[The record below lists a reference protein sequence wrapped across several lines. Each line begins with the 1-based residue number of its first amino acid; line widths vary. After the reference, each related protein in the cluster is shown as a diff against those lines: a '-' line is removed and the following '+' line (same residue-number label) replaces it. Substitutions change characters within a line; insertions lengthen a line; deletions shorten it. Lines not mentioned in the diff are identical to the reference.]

1 MTTTKNGTSLIEVLL
16 LTSKSTGSGL
26 VFPKVQNPAL
36 PALHCTVQA
45 PAQELCSQ
53 HTACVLRVAGSLT
66 KPSRLRRREKRS
78 KRRVCAVSSRC
89 VGGFSASAPALL
101 QAQLLRLSCPPQ
113 TPVLGRFSFGSKGSP
128 CLAYLFAMRVVE
140 ELESWPEN
148 YRRRRWVRRSAAAS
162 SGMLSLINSI
172 LSCSIASETCMVLFW
187 QCPPDQ
193 SCKPSSR
200 CACLTCC
207 ACFGRCPSQRPAPC
221 VDTTG

>member
-1 MTTTKNGTSLIEVLL
+1 MTTTKDGTSLVEVLL

-26 VFPKVQNPAL
+26 VFPKVHPAL

-45 PAQELCSQ
+45 PAQE
-53 HTACVLRVAGSLT
+53 HTIAACAHRVAGSPT
-66 KPSRLRRREKRS
+66 KPSRLLRREKQS

-89 VGGFSASAPALL
+89 VGGFSAPAPTPL
-101 QAQLLRLSCPPQ
+101 QAQLLRLWCLPQ

-148 YRRRRWVRRSAAAS
+148 YRRRRWVRRSAATS

-172 LSCSIASETCMVLFW
+172 LSCSIASETRLVVSGSAHLIS
-187 QCPPDQ
+187 P
-193 SCKPSSR
+193 
-200 CACLTCC
+200 A
-207 ACFGRCPSQRPAPC
+207 SQALGVPA
-221 VDTTG
+221 